1 MKKYAKKILAVFH
14 QVISPLV
21 FHHSKDGLYV
31 LAAIFHAWLVHA
43 VHSGAI
49 HQSRV
54 NPYVMVMGL
63 SILSGYSLHTQD
75 TLWTMAFV
83 PVQLL
88 CAMMILSN
96 KKHIKATADADDLLQ
111 SGHAMPVCAQ
121 VYVSASHPRH
131 SSSGSDATHTVATTG
146 PNGGHREPNESLP
159 AQHRHH
165 DRYDPLCRIH
175 RQPESSRWIQCND
188 NSSYAQAT
196 ATALWV
202 PVCHAKPCAS
212 GQDVGKDLIHATRVS
227 GR

>member
-1 MKKYAKKILAVFH
+1 M
-14 QVISPLV
+14 
-21 FHHSKDGLYV
+21 

-88 CAMMILSN
+88 CAMMILIN

-111 SGHAMPVCAQ
+111 SGHALPVCSQAC
-121 VYVSASHPRH
+121 VSAHPRH
-131 SSSGSDATHTVATTG
+131 SSSRSDTTHTETTTG
-146 PNGGHREPNESLP
+146 PDGEYCEPNESIL

-165 DRYDPLCRIH
+165 DRYDPLCRIQ

-188 NSSYAQAT
+188 DSSYPQAT
-196 ATALWV
+196 ATALWA
-202 PVCHAKPCAS
+202 PVCQAKPCAS
-212 GQDVGKDLIHATRVS
+212 SQDVGKDLIHATRVS